1 MQDDRDREQQASPDQ
16 PPNDDTP
23 EAEPRAD
30 AGIEPVGGEEAPAGH
45 EPAAAAAADSAES
58 AESADEF
65 ETAPGDWPAAD
76 ADAVRSAPEPAAD
89 EPPTSEPTAAEREA
103 VDWPDEPP
111 SPQLADEPAASP
123 AEEPASPAEEPT
135 GPPPEE
141 AEAYPAVPPPAAE
154 AGAVADAGAHSVP
167 AATQIGESTQCPRCG
182 TENRPGVAFCRNCG
196 QRLVAAGVATTVERP
211 GTPEGTQQCP
221 RCGTHNRAGVAF
233 CQNCGANLRV
243 TATPAPGY
251 VPPAAPMPA
260 TAGRQATAEP
270 PSRGGAVLGPIVLLV
285 GGLGMVTAWLLPFM
299 YGGGSL
305 WDRSFGSAGGYG
317 VAFWNS
323 YSTLNGGLPDQAY
336 FGFAAAAPILVAILL
351 LLAVA
356 GFLRAA
362 PGGLQLIGLLVA
374 LLWALGLAA
383 AFLVIEVGGNWHG
396 DIVDLLRALTPAGII
411 FLLAS
416 LIVVIGA
423 ITRLARS

>member
-1 MQDDRDREQQASPDQ
+1 MQDDRVPEQPASPDQ
-16 PPNDDTP
+16 PPEATA
-23 EAEPRAD
+23 ETAEP
-30 AGIEPVGGEEAPAGH
+30 
-45 EPAAAAAADSAES
+45 
-58 AESADEF
+58 ADEF

-76 ADAVRSAPEPAAD
+76 ADAVRSGPEAAA
-89 EPPTSEPTAAEREA
+89 EPSSSEPSTGEREP
-103 VDWPDEPP
+103 VDWPDEPAP
-111 SPQLADEPAASP
+111 PPAA
-123 AEEPASPAEEPT
+123 EPT
-135 GPPPEE
+135 APPPEE
-141 AEAYPAVPPPAAE
+141 AEAYPAVSPPAGGAS
-154 AGAVADAGAHSVP
+154 AVAGAGAHSVP
-167 AATQIGESTQCPRCG
+167 AAAQIGESTQCPRCG

-243 TATPAPGY
+243 AATPAPGY
-251 VPPAAPMPA
+251 VPPAAPAAA
-260 TAGRQATAEP
+260 TAGPQATAER
-270 PSRGGAVLGPIVLLV
+270 PSRGGAVLGPIVLAV
-285 GGLGMVTAWLLPFM
+285 GALGIVTAWLLPFP

-317 VAFWNS
+317 VAFWNG
-323 YSTLNGGLPDQAY
+323 YSTVNGGLLGQAY

-351 LLAVA
+351 LLAIA
-356 GFLRAA
+356 GFLRAR

-374 LLWALGLAA
+374 LLWAIGLAG
-383 AFLVIEVGGNWHG
+383 AFLIVEVGGNWNG
-396 DIVDLLRALTPAGII
+396 DIVDLLRALTPGGII
-411 FLLAS
+411 LLLAS

>member
-1 MQDDRDREQQASPDQ
+1 MQDDRDREQPASPDQ
-16 PPNDDTP
+16 PPENDTP

-30 AGIEPVGGEEAPAGH
+30 AGSEPVAGEEPSAGA
-45 EPAAAAAADSAES
+45 EPAAEVGTGQIAES
-58 AESADEF
+58 GESADEF
-65 ETAPGDWPAAD
+65 ETAPTDWPAAD
-76 ADAVRSAPEPAAD
+76 ADAVRSQPEAAA
-89 EPPTSEPTAAEREA
+89 EPSTSEPSTAEPAP
-103 VDWPDEPP
+103 VDWPDEPAP
-111 SPQLADEPAASP
+111 PPPDEAASP
-123 AEEPASPAEEPT
+123 QVGEPT
-135 GPPPEE
+135 GPPPGE
-141 AEAYPAVPPPAAE
+141 AEAYPAIPSPAGEASAVP
-154 AGAVADAGAHSVP
+154 DAGAHSVP

-182 TENRPGVAFCRNCG
+182 TENRPGIAFCRNCG
-196 QRLVAAGVATTVERP
+196 QRMVAAGVATTVERP

-251 VPPAAPMPA
+251 VPAA
-260 TAGRQATAEP
+260 TAASREATAER
-270 PSRGGAVLGPIVLLV
+270 PSRGGAVLGPIVLVV
-285 GGLGMVTAWLLPFM
+285 GALGMVTAWLLPFM

-323 YSTLNGGLPDQAY
+323 YSTLNGGLLDQAY
-336 FGFAAAAPILVAILL
+336 FGFAAAAPILVAVLV

-374 LLWALGLAA
+374 LLWTIGLAA
-383 AFLVIEVGGNWHG
+383 AFLIVEVGGNWHG